1 MRRKHRRNTPAF
13 TFLSWAS
20 FALAFLAMFI
30 GIYNLEAELS
40 VKGYYAVSALFL
52 VMSSF
57 VLQKTIRDN
66 QEDDDQVIDRVVIEE
81 KEDKSKVAKAT
92 IS

>member
-1 MRRKHRRNTPAF
+1 MKYKKRNTPAF
-13 TFLSWAS
+13 TFLAWAS
-20 FALAFLAMFI
+20 FVLSFSAMFI
-30 GIYNLEAELS
+30 GIYTLDASLS

-66 QEDDDQVIDRVVIEE
+66 QEDEE
-81 KEDKSKVAKAT
+81 NHQSNDHQT
-92 IS
+92 